1 MGSGHGFDRELLRLL
16 RHRYGQSS
24 RDDLIDLKRKSEGCC
39 RHSQQQLSR
48 SRCLQLL
55 NLLTRGQCPFLRAT
69 LTGGLNPADPLAGE
83 LDYSYLLRRRAL
95 LRSIAS
101 RARRSSAPQL
111 PVLARR
117 RSARRVRS
125 ERFASRRSAL
135 AIFCRRLWFGS
146 GTTYKS
152 PQIRKDGAYA
162 SCGCFGRDT
171 GSIGATIEN
180 RLMTRAYQML
190 LPTMDFLSIFYHRL
204 HDPGVG

>member
-1 MGSGHGFDRELLRLL
+1 MPPTAQPTHAGTMP
-16 RHRYGQSS
+16 
-24 RDDLIDLKRKSEGCC
+24 
-39 RHSQQQLSR
+39 LS
-48 SRCLQLL
+48 
-55 NLLTRGQCPFLRAT
+55 RAT

-83 LDYSYLLRRRAL
+83 LDSAYLLRRRAL

-101 RARRSSAPQL
+101 RARCSSAPQL

-117 RSARRVRS
+117 RSAWRVRS

-146 GTTYKS
+146 GTTCKS

-180 RLMTRAYQML
+180 RLMTRGVPDAASNNGFPIYI
-190 LPTMDFLSIFYHRL
+190 LPSSPRSGSWLTTPSRNCR
-204 HDPGVG
+204 PGG